1 MRTWPGIVLAPLLA
15 LADQSV
21 AYALVQ
27 WGCSYQHA
35 GAIQLVHLV
44 FFLGALATLVPAW
57 PGAMRP
63 RVPDRALPGDNHDRH
78 HFTSMVSLWL
88 GALSALVI
96 LAMWIPNWVLSPC
109 FA

>member
-27 WGCSYQHA
+27 WGCHA
-35 GAIQLVHLV
+35 QQSSALQLVHLV
-44 FFLGALATLVPAW
+44 FLVGALATLVPAW
-57 PGAMRP
+57 PGAMRRKMP
-63 RVPDRALPGDNHDRH
+63 EAAMPGDTHDRH
-78 HFTSMVSLWL
+78 HFMSVVSLMV
-88 GALSALVI
+88 GSLSALIIVA
-96 LAMWIPNWVLSPC
+96 LWIPQWVLSPC

>member
-1 MRTWPGIVLAPLLA
+1 MRTWPGIILAPMLA

-27 WGCSYQHA
+27 FGCAYQQS
-35 GAIQLVHLV
+35 GTLQLVHAAFLV
-44 FFLGALATLVPAW
+44 ATLATLVPAW

-63 RVPDRALPGDNHDRH
+63 KVADRALPGDTHDRH
-78 HFTSMVSLWL
+78 HFMSVVSLMV
-88 GALSALVI
+88 ASLSALIIVA
-96 LAMWIPNWVLSPC
+96 LWIPQWVLSPC